1 MRAVSPIPLPLPNP
15 NCIRSPPRSS
25 PVSSLSVKEDEEE
38 EEEEDEQLLH
48 TQVIRYIPRVPKKAA
63 RDTRK
68 KGFARWLV
76 HLYYVVHAALT
87 AAGAGSLMRDTNLT
101 RTHASLQDR
110 IWERFLDYRKKV
122 GNGYLLCGVRFP
134 PVIMAL
140 WKSQKCTIVV
150 ILL

>member
-15 NCIRSPPRSS
+15 NCIRSPLRSS

-38 EEEEDEQLLH
+38 EEEEEQLLH
-48 TQVIRYIPRVPKKAA
+48 AQVIRYIPRVPKKAA

-68 KGFARWLV
+68 KGFFVGWLV

-87 AAGAGSLMRDTNLT
+87 AAGAGSLMRDTNLA
-101 RTHASLQDR
+101 RTHASLQDC
-110 IWERFLDYRKKV
+110 IWSRFLDYRKKV

-140 WKSQKCTIVV
+140 WKSQKCTKVV

>member
-1 MRAVSPIPLPLPNP
+1 
-15 NCIRSPPRSS
+15 
-25 PVSSLSVKEDEEE
+25 LSVKEDEEE

-87 AAGAGSLMRDTNLT
+87 AAGAGSLIGAEK
-101 RTHASLQDR
+101 HASSSSNTQFSHD
-110 IWERFLDYRKKV
+110 
-122 GNGYLLCGVRFP
+122 
-134 PVIMAL
+134 AL
-140 WKSQKCTIVV
+140 SVC
-150 ILL
+150 